1 LSTIAGIIRCPV
13 TRHLAAAIAVVLALL
28 LRVALERQSITL
40 PTYVTFYPVVFL
52 AAILGDIWTGL
63 LATALSALLADY
75 FLLPPVGQFAVHSTS
90 DIVGLAIFSISGVSV
105 SVVVELDRRRREKLA
120 ASAIES
126 AILSERGNVEEAQ
139 ESTASPGINPFSR
152 IFNVAGRGSRFP
164 GLHEKRFR
172 ASLRRAVLV
181 PFMAALIIAGAALW
195 AAYEANASMQWV
207 DHTNQVIGQSQRLF
221 KLLADMET
229 GERGYLV
236 TGNDAFLQPYHE
248 ASKVIDS
255 EYQKLYLLVADD
267 PSQQTRLE
275 SLHVSLNHWRGYAE
289 QMIALRRTG
298 GAYTDLQI
306 NLAGKAEVDEIRD
319 QIGGFQSVEE
329 HLRDER
335 NRTAQRDWRLEATI
349 CILLGLGIGAWLAV
363 FTFRRMEM
371 VAASFEESGRALAA
385 SEQRWAT
392 TLESI
397 GDAVMATDSE
407 GRVTFLNQTAA
418 ALTGWQSEDALGQ
431 PIQNVFCI
439 VNEQTR
445 RPAED
450 PVDRVLNGGRA
461 VELANNMALL
471 AKNGRL
477 IPIADSAAPIVDRD
491 GRITGVVLV
500 FHDVT
505 ENRRAEEAVRE
516 SQAKL
521 AAALASMTDSVIITD
536 ADGRFVDFNDS
547 YARFY
552 RFKSKAECAQNFDEF
567 TTLFDVKMADGRP
580 APREMYAIQR
590 ALRGETATNV
600 DYTLRRKDTGE
611 TWVGSLSF
619 GPIRDKDGAIIGSVL
634 TSRDITKA
642 KRAEQALRESEEQ
655 FRNLANAIPQLCW
668 MANADGGIFWYNQ
681 RWYQYTGT
689 TPEQMKGWGWK
700 SVHDPDALPGVL
712 ERWTASIGT
721 GQPFDMVFP
730 LRGADGLFRIFLTRV
745 IPIKGPD
752 GKVARWF
759 GTNTD
764 ITDIKQAEEALR
776 SSQEQLQ
783 AIIDGAPD
791 TVVFLKDIDGRFI
804 TVNSRFEELLGITRD
819 DVRGKTDYDILTR
832 ERADYYRAHDQQIL
846 TTGQPMQIEELA
858 LLADGKEH
866 TFLANKFPL
875 FDASGKP
882 YAVCAISVDITER
895 KRVEEALRASELRF
909 RLALTNAPVS
919 VAMQDC
925 DLVYRWA
932 YNQRTRTP
940 EEIIGKTDADL
951 FAPAEIPAI
960 LKVKRRVLR
969 TGAPEHVQQW
979 ITSDGQR
986 LFADLY
992 YEPLRG
998 GDGEIVGLGIA
1009 VVDLTRRKLA
1019 EEQIDKLSRILK
1031 ARSQSDQ
1038 AILHATDEQTFL
1050 EEVCRI
1056 ITLDCGHSMVWIGV
1070 AEHDEH
1076 KGVRPV
1082 AYSGFAEGYLETQ
1095 GITWDESERGRG
1107 PTGTAIRTG
1116 RPSMCRNMLTD
1127 PAFAPWRDDAVEHG
1141 YASSLVIPLKD
1152 ENKAWGAITIYSRE
1166 PDSFSKGEVDLLVEL
1181 AKDLEFGIQTLR
1193 MRAAHARAEQLLRE
1207 NEKLLGLFIEHAP
1220 AALAMFDRHM
1230 RYLHASRRWREDY
1243 NLGDR
1248 NLSGISH
1255 YDVIPEMPEAWKN
1268 AHRRG
1273 LAGEVLYGDA
1283 ERFERADGSVQWIR
1297 WEIRPWLNAE
1307 GAVGGIVIF
1316 SEDITRH
1323 KEADA
1328 ALMQGERLAV
1338 QHEQLRSRWT

>member
-1 LSTIAGIIRCPV
+1 
-13 TRHLAAAIAVVLALL
+13 
-28 LRVALERQSITL
+28 
-40 PTYVTFYPVVFL
+40 
-52 AAILGDIWTGL
+52 
-63 LATALSALLADY
+63 
-75 FLLPPVGQFAVHSTS
+75 
-90 DIVGLAIFSISGVSV
+90 
-105 SVVVELDRRRREKLA
+105 
-120 ASAIES
+120 
-126 AILSERGNVEEAQ
+126 
-139 ESTASPGINPFSR
+139 
-152 IFNVAGRGSRFP
+152 
-164 GLHEKRFR
+164 
-172 ASLRRAVLV
+172 
-181 PFMAALIIAGAALW
+181 
-195 AAYEANASMQWV
+195 
-207 DHTNQVIGQSQRLF
+207 
-221 KLLADMET
+221 
-229 GERGYLV
+229 
-236 TGNDAFLQPYHE
+236 
-248 ASKVIDS
+248 
-255 EYQKLYLLVADD
+255 
-267 PSQQTRLE
+267 
-275 SLHVSLNHWRGYAE
+275 
-289 QMIALRRTG
+289 
-298 GAYTDLQI
+298 
-306 NLAGKAEVDEIRD
+306 
-319 QIGGFQSVEE
+319 
-329 HLRDER
+329 
-335 NRTAQRDWRLEATI
+335 
-349 CILLGLGIGAWLAV
+349 
-363 FTFRRMEM
+363 
-371 VAASFEESGRALAA
+371 
-385 SEQRWAT
+385 
-392 TLESI
+392 
-397 GDAVMATDSE
+397 
-407 GRVTFLNQTAA
+407 
-418 ALTGWQSEDALGQ
+418 
-431 PIQNVFCI
+431 
-439 VNEQTR
+439 
-445 RPAED
+445 
-450 PVDRVLNGGRA
+450 
-461 VELANNMALL
+461 
-471 AKNGRL
+471 
-477 IPIADSAAPIVDRD
+477 
-491 GRITGVVLV
+491 
-500 FHDVT
+500 
-505 ENRRAEEAVRE
+505 
-516 SQAKL
+516 
-521 AAALASMTDSVIITD
+521 
-536 ADGRFVDFNDS
+536 
-547 YARFY
+547 
-552 RFKSKAECAQNFDEF
+552 
-567 TTLFDVKMADGRP
+567 
-580 APREMYAIQR
+580 
-590 ALRGETATNV
+590 
-600 DYTLRRKDTGE
+600 
-611 TWVGSLSF
+611 
-619 GPIRDKDGAIIGSVL
+619 
-634 TSRDITKA
+634 
-642 KRAEQALRESEEQ
+642 
-655 FRNLANAIPQLCW
+655 
-668 MANADGGIFWYNQ
+668 
-681 RWYQYTGT
+681 
-689 TPEQMKGWGWK
+689 
-700 SVHDPDALPGVL
+700 
-712 ERWTASIGT
+712 
-721 GQPFDMVFP
+721 
-730 LRGADGLFRIFLTRV
+730 
-745 IPIKGPD
+745 
-752 GKVARWF
+752 
-759 GTNTD
+759 
-764 ITDIKQAEEALR
+764 
-776 SSQEQLQ
+776 
-783 AIIDGAPD
+783 
-791 TVVFLKDIDGRFI
+791 VFLKDIDGRFI

-1338 QHEQLRSRWT
+1338 QHEQLQALAQRLQEAREEERKTVARDLHDDIGQILTAIKMDMTWMVRHLPNSKDDVHERLEGSIELINDGVQSVRRICSGLRPGVLDDLGLAAAIEWQANEFASRTGISITLSLPPAELQLDGDRSTVIFRIFQECLTNVARHAEAEAVRTSLYEEGEDLLLAVQDDGKGFRESEVAGSLGLLGMKERAQACGGSVQVSSRPGQGTTVTVRVPLCAANVEREDHANSDSR